1 MSFSYN
7 AEPKVV
13 FLTQALKELQ
23 DGVLRIPRFQ
33 RELVWTWSQKHDLLC
48 SVLEGLPIGAMLVW
62 QTRQSDIKSHDK
74 IGPFSINNQGNSVYN
89 SYLMDGLQR
98 LSTLF
103 GTLLY
108 KSDDIATN
116 EELEEFNVYC
126 DLNARD
132 NDSVFILY
140 RDLVK
145 IGANLNSGQYMPLS
159 CILEST
165 RSLLKF
171 QRSIPFENEE
181 WIDRSD
187 TIASAFKNY
196 KIPIVPLEADDQ
208 AVVTKSFERI
218 NSRGTPMSEIHMLN
232 ALSYKSDFDL
242 IALTEEYTE
251 RYLSR
256 MPGWKNI
263 DNSILL
269 SVIKLNLGL
278 DLFFKNTDK
287 LASLLNQ
294 EVIERAYIGILKLA
308 EFSEKQLGITSPGQF
323 PYKAQTVGLAFAFS
337 RDTSIPFDELQAWY
351 YLTSYTGAFGN
362 TAQNVSN
369 TIKDL
374 ANFLDTGSYN
384 WSLNIKPAVSI
395 WSKNTQFK
403 TARVKVWASA
413 LCQKRYEENVSV
425 REKVLKDLMSNK
437 KSLLKQPDDFHY
449 QGLEKSLKARAGFYF
464 ISESLAPD
472 IPQLHLFDKRDKEQH
487 FLNDE
492 LIELWN
498 ARDFEGF
505 ASKRELLI
513 YKWEVE
519 NIVKPSAR
527 ILKFDDVKY
536 EKVS

>member
-23 DGVLRIPRFQ
+23 EGVLRIPRFQ

-108 KSDDIATN
+108 KPEDKDAY

-126 DLNARD
+126 DLSAQD

-140 RDLVK
+140 RELIK
-145 IGANLNSGQYMPLS
+145 TGADLNSGQFMPLS
-159 CILEST
+159 CILESP

-187 TIASAFKNY
+187 MIASAFKNY

-232 ALSYKSDFDL
+232 ALSYRADFDL
-242 IALTEEYTE
+242 IDLTEKYSVK
-251 RYLSR
+251 YLEHLS
-256 MPGWKNI
+256 GWKNI

-278 DLFFKNTDK
+278 DLFFKNTDR
-287 LASLLNQ
+287 LASLLNDD
-294 EVIERAYIGILKLA
+294 VIERAYCGIQRLG
-308 EFSEKQLGITSPGQF
+308 EFSEKHLGITSSNQL
-323 PYKAQTVGLAFAFS
+323 PYKAQTVALAYALANYPDVPS
-337 RDTSIPFDELQAWY
+337 EKLKAWY
-351 YLTSYTGAFGN
+351 HLTSYTGSFGN
-362 TAQNVSN
+362 TARNVSN
-369 TIKDL
+369 AINDFSHYL
-374 ANFLDTGSYN
+374 ETGTYD
-384 WSLNIKPAVSI
+384 WTLNIKPTVSR

-413 LCQKRYEENVSV
+413 LCNKRYEDQPNLSN
-425 REKVLKDLMSNK
+425 KVLKDLMSNRNN
-437 KSLLKQPDDFHY
+437 LLKQPDDFHFNE
-449 QGLEKSLKARAGFYF
+449 LEKSLRGRAGFHF
-464 ISESLAPD
+464 ISESQAPD
-472 IPQLHLFDKRDKEQH
+472 IPQLHLFEPKETEQH

-492 LIELWN
+492 LITLWVS
-498 ARDFEGF
+498 RDFESF

-519 NIVKPSAR
+519 NIVKPSAE
-527 ILKFDDVKY
+527 ILGFKGIKY
-536 EKVS
+536 DIN